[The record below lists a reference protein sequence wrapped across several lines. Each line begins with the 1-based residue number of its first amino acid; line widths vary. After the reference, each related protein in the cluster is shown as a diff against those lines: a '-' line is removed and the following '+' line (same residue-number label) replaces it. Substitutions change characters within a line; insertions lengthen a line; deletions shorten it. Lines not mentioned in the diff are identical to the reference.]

1 MRMELVLK
9 LIQAVVKCLKSLP
22 ILVTTLVNLKATEAW
37 LAEHGF
43 VHNTVQLRLKAVVR
57 IRKAGAAI
65 RCPASR
71 CTSFFERNFD
81 TGFFTT
87 LGLAR

>member
-43 VHNTVQLRLKAVVR
+43 VH
-57 IRKAGAAI
+57 AGGNDYVKYDPLMI
-65 RCPASR
+65 GD
-71 CTSFFERNFD
+71 TSGSNYE
-81 TGFFTT
+81 
-87 LGLAR
+87 